1 MPGDPQGAGTCQ
13 AVQEKLIA
21 LGSEPAG
28 MTPAE
33 FDKFFQAQI
42 KLNGDAGEGCGD
54 QAEPV
59 ARLFDLLLVSMT
71 RASTH
76 P

>member
-1 MPGDPQGAGTCQ
+1 MWVPVKTPRDVVDRLYAETRKVLDMP

-21 LGSEPAG
+21 LGSEPAR

-33 FDKFFQAQI
+33 FDTFFQAQI
-42 KLNGDAGEGCGD
+42 KLNGDLVKAAGIK
-54 QAEPV
+54 PN
-59 ARLFDLLLVSMT
+59 
-71 RASTH
+71 